1 MIGKAYKSRVPYY
14 DRITR
19 SQKFKSRPCLIIGQ
33 ADSGDYVIL
42 PISTVSDKSRID
54 PIYDIPLDKETY
66 RFLKKDSY
74 LRTHKQTVVNIASL
88 RDQLSDFKATYG
100 ETYLAAIMKVEE
112 FQKQL
117 ITDALYGISK

>member
-14 DRITR
+14 DRISKT
-19 SQKFKSRPCLIIGQ
+19 QKFKSRPCLIIGQ

-42 PISTVSDKSRID
+42 PISSISDKSKVD
-54 PIYDIPLDKETY
+54 PVYDMPLDKATY
-66 RFLKKDSY
+66 TFLNKDSY

-88 RDQLSDFKATYG
+88 RDQLSDFKASYE
-100 ETYLAAIMKVEE
+100 ETYLEALIKVEQ

-117 ITDALYGISK
+117 ITDAL

>member
-14 DRITR
+14 DHITR

-54 PIYDIPLDKETY
+54 PIYDMLLDKETY
-66 RFLKKDSY
+66 SFLKKDSY

-88 RDQLSDFKATYG
+88 RDQLSDFKETYE

>member
-14 DRITR
+14 DRVSKT
-19 SQKFKSRPCLIIGQ
+19 QKFKSRPCLVIGQ

-42 PISTVSDKSRID
+42 PISSISDKSKID
-54 PIYDIPLDKETY
+54 LTYDIPLDKATY
-66 RFLKKDSY
+66 SFLNKDSY

-88 RDQLSDFKATYG
+88 RDQLSDFKVSY
-100 ETYLAAIMKVEE
+100 ESTYLEALAKVEQ

-117 ITDALYGISK
+117 ILNAL